1 MSSKLPNN
9 WWLQRNPIRSPT
21 LASFSVFTANAPEVT
36 RRNLTSKRSVPAI
49 RFARSWAFVLLVAVQ
64 PVMAT
69 DSRGGETRPANHLI
83 DETSPYLLLHA
94 YNPVE
99 WYPWG
104 TAALSRART
113 ENKPIFL
120 SVGYSTCYWCHVMER
135 LVFSNPEIADLMNRW
150 FVNIKVDREERPD
163 LDKIY
168 MLATQ
173 LVSGSGGWPNS
184 VFLTPELKPF
194 FAGTYFPPEDAH
206 GRPSFP
212 RVLESIHAAWETHRE
227 EVFAASE
234 QLTGAIRE
242 LESGARE
249 PPRDPDS
256 ALVTRT
262 RFELEARYDARFGGF
277 GGAPKFPSTMSLDF
291 LLTSWMDTGDKT
303 TWQVVEHSLE
313 AMSHGGIYDHVGGGF
328 HRYAT
333 DAQWRVPH
341 FEKMLYNQA
350 GLGRLYLRAFE
361 LSGRSSWGEVAS
373 DILDFV
379 KGELTSPEGPF
390 YSALDAE
397 TEAVE
402 GKYYLWTAEEVRTVL
417 ADGEALFHRLFE
429 LAPVPETGGNAVVK
443 KRRGTSDIAPSP
455 DELRRLK
462 DMRQR
467 LLEVRSRRVYPLR
480 DDKIITSWN
489 GLMIETYAYAFRVL
503 KDQAYQRTAEA
514 AAEFVLEH
522 MQAPDGG
529 FYRVYRNGRAKYPA
543 YLEDYAFLARGLLS
557 LHRAGNDE
565 RWLTAGKAVV
575 DQMLGR
581 FWDADA
587 GGFYYTEGG
596 ADLLVRIKDGQDSA
610 LPSANAVAVDVLLDL
625 AEVTGDNAYRERA
638 ARCLRSFGGMMQ
650 AQPQGFIRMIAA
662 ADRYLKSQPK
672 SFPAAFAGISPPPLT
687 EPVVQARLRTETT
700 APIPGHAFALS
711 VDLSIQPGWHVNAYA
726 PSARTLRPTSMTLN
740 SDLPLTVLDTTYP
753 ASQPFYYEALD
764 ETLNVYQG
772 EVSLGAQLRLQP
784 HAPTGAAGVIR
795 VLIQYQACDDTRC
808 LPPGELQKTVPISV
822 GTRTD

>member
-1 MSSKLPNN
+1 ML
-9 WWLQRNPIRSPT
+9 
-21 LASFSVFTANAPEVT
+21 F
-36 RRNLTSKRSVPAI
+36 
-49 RFARSWAFVLLVAVQ
+49 VAVL
-64 PVMAT
+64 PVMAG
-69 DSRGGETRPANHLI
+69 DSRGVETRPANHLI

-104 TAALSRART
+104 EAALTRART

-135 LVFSNPEIADLMNRW
+135 LVFSNEEIADLMNRW

-212 RVLESIHAAWETHRE
+212 RVLESIHTAWETRRE
-227 EVFAASE
+227 ELFAASE
-234 QLTGAIRE
+234 HLTEAIRE
-242 LESGARE
+242 LESGSRE
-249 PPRDPDS
+249 PPRTPDS
-256 ALVTRT
+256 MLVKRT
-262 RFELEARYDARFGGF
+262 RLELEARYDARFGGF

-291 LLTSWMDTGDKT
+291 LLTSWMDTGDET

-313 AMSHGGIYDHVGGGF
+313 AMSHGGVYDQVGGGF

-333 DAQWRVPH
+333 DTQWRVPH

-350 GLGRLYLRAFE
+350 GLGCLYLRAFE
-361 LSGRSSWGEVAS
+361 LSGRSSWGALAN
-373 DILDFV
+373 DILEFV
-379 KGELTSPEGPF
+379 KRELTSPEGPF

-417 ADGEALFHRLFE
+417 GGDEDLFHSLFE

-443 KRRGTSDIAPSP
+443 KPSDTSDIGPSP
-455 DELRRLK
+455 DELTRLK
-462 DMRQR
+462 DMRRR

-489 GLMIETYAYAFRVL
+489 GLMIETYAYAYRVL
-503 KDQAYQRTAEA
+503 KDPAYRRTAEA

-522 MQAPDGG
+522 MRRPDGG
-529 FYRVYRNGRAKYPA
+529 FYRVYRNGNAKYPA

-557 LHRAGNDE
+557 LHRAGNGE
-565 RWLTAGKAVV
+565 RWLTAGKTVV
-575 DQMLGR
+575 DQMLR
-581 FWDADA
+581 HFWDADA

-625 AEVTGDNAYRERA
+625 AEFTGDPVYRERA
-638 ARCLRSFGGMMQ
+638 ARCLQSFGGMMQ
-650 AQPQGFIRMIAA
+650 ARPQGFIRMIAA
-662 ADRYLKSQPK
+662 ADRYLKSRPK
-672 SFPAAFAGISPPPLT
+672 IPLAAFSGFSLPPT
-687 EPVVQARLRTETT
+687 AEPVVQAHLRTETAT
-700 APIPGHAFALS
+700 PIPGQAFAMS
-711 VDLSIQPGWHVNAYA
+711 VDLSIQPGWHVNAYD
-726 PSARTLRPTSMTLN
+726 PSARTLLPTSMTLN

-753 ASQPFYYEALD
+753 ISQPFYYEALD

-772 EVSLGAQLRLQP
+772 EVSLGARLQLHP
-784 HAPTGAAGVIR
+784 NAPTGADGVVR

-808 LPPGELQKTVPISV
+808 LPPGELQKAMPISV
-822 GTRTD
+822 GEITQTD

>member
-1 MSSKLPNN
+1 MTS
-9 WWLQRNPIRSPT
+9 RIPT
-21 LASFSVFTANAPEVT
+21 S
-36 RRNLTSKRSVPAI
+36 RRWGLSAI
-49 RFARSWAFVLLVAVQ
+49 GVAFFVGFLLFGAVG
-64 PVMAT
+64 PVMAGDLHGVDT
-69 DSRGGETRPANHLI
+69 GPANHLI

-104 TAALSRART
+104 EAALSRART

-135 LVFSNPEIADLMNRW
+135 LVFSDPEIAELMNRW

-212 RVLESIHAAWETHRE
+212 RVLESIHSAWETRRK
-227 EVFAASE
+227 EVLAASE

-242 LESGARE
+242 LESGTRE
-249 PPRDPDS
+249 PPRKPDTK
-256 ALVTRT
+256 LVRQA
-262 RFELEARYDARFGGF
+262 RMGIEARYDARFGGF

-291 LLTSWMDTGDKT
+291 LLTSWKETGDKT

-361 LSGRSSWGEVAS
+361 LSGRSSWSEVAI
-373 DILDFV
+373 DILNFV
-379 KGELTSPEGPF
+379 KRELTSPEGPF

-417 ADGEALFHRLFE
+417 ADDEDLFNRLFE
-429 LAPVPETGGNAVVK
+429 LAPVPETGASAVVK
-443 KRRGTSDIAPSP
+443 KQTAFPDIGLSP

-462 DMRQR
+462 EMRRR

-489 GLMIETYAYAFRVL
+489 GLMIETYAYAYRVL
-503 KDQAYQRTAEA
+503 KDQAYLRTAEA

-522 MQAPDGG
+522 MRRPDGG
-529 FYRVYRNGRAKYPA
+529 FYRVYRNGIAKYPA
-543 YLEDYAFLARGLLS
+543 YLEDYAFLSRGFLG
-557 LHRAGNDE
+557 LHRAGKEE
-565 RWLTAGKAVV
+565 RWLSASKAVA
-575 DQMLGR
+575 DQMLRR
-581 FWDADA
+581 FWDADG

-625 AEVTGDNAYRERA
+625 AELTGDEGYRERA
-638 ARCLRSFGGMMQ
+638 ARCLKSFGGMMQ

-662 ADRYLKSQPK
+662 AERYLETQPQIP
-672 SFPAAFAGISPPPLT
+672 PAAFSDLSPPPVP
-687 EPVVQARLRTETT
+687 EQVVQAHLRTETAT
-700 APIPGHAFALS
+700 PIPGQAFAMT
-711 VDLSIQPGWHVNAYA
+711 VDLSIRPGWHLNAYD
-726 PSARTLRPTSMTLN
+726 PSARTLLPTSMTLN
-740 SDLPLTVLDTTYP
+740 SDLPLTVLDITYP
-753 ASQPFYYEALD
+753 AGQPFYYEALE
-764 ETLNVYQG
+764 ETLNVYHG
-772 EVSLGAQLRLQP
+772 EVSLEARLQLQSN
-784 HAPTGAAGVIR
+784 ATAGAAGAIR

-808 LPPGELQKTVPISV
+808 LPPAELHKASQISV
-822 GTRTD
+822 GNIKTLTD